1 MKELVCIV
9 CPNSCKLS
17 ISENGEVTGARCPRG
32 KKFATEELT
41 CPKRTVCTTVA
52 TVFDD
57 YPVLPVRT
65 ETEIPKDKIPALM
78 ELVNNFTLKKTRGAR
93 RGRHRKRARYGR
105 EPYQH
110 LEYALRLFCKNI
122 IIMGKKL

>member
-57 YPVLPVRT
+57 
-65 ETEIPKDKIPALM
+65 KIPALM
-78 ELVNNFTLKKTRGAR
+78 ELVNNFTLKKRVARGEVVIENVLDT
-93 RGRHRKRARYGR
+93 GVNLISTSNMLYDYFVK
-105 EPYQH
+105 
-110 LEYALRLFCKNI
+110 I
-122 IIMGKKL
+122 

>member
-57 YPVLPVRT
+57 RSEEHTSELQSQCCISYAVFCCYNRFT
-65 ETEIPKDKIPALM
+65 IPSVYVPSA
-78 ELVNNFTLKKTRGAR
+78 VNI
-93 RGRHRKRARYGR
+93 
-105 EPYQH
+105 
-110 LEYALRLFCKNI
+110 LFFNI
-122 IIMGKKL
+122 

>member
-1 MKELVCIV
+1 MIMKELVCIV

-65 ETEIPKDKIPALM
+65 ETEIP
-78 ELVNNFTLKKTRGAR
+78 
-93 RGRHRKRARYGR
+93 
-105 EPYQH
+105 
-110 LEYALRLFCKNI
+110 
-122 IIMGKKL
+122 